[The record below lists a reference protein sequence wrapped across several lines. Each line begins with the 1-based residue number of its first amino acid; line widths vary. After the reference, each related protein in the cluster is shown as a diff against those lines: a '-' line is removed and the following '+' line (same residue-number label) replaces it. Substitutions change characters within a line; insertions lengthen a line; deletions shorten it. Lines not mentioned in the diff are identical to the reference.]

1 LLTQP
6 EEQEGSGPAAR
17 HVDLRLQ
24 TNPAST
30 RLQSRLIKTERDAR
44 TFVDEQGVNILYL
57 DLGTLP
63 WYESQSTQEATS
75 LPFTG
80 RPTG

>member
-1 LLTQP
+1 MTQP
-6 EEQEGSGPAAR
+6 EEQEGGGPTAR

-24 TNPAST
+24 TNLTST

-44 TFVDEQGVNILYL
+44 TFVEEQGVNILYL
-57 DLGTLP
+57 ALGMLR
-63 WYESQSTQEATS
+63 WYESQSSQEAT
-75 LPFTG
+75 LPPFTG

>member
-1 LLTQP
+1 MTQP
-6 EEQEGSGPAAR
+6 EEQEGGGSRGPSR
-17 HVDLRLQ
+17 RPRLQ

-44 TFVDEQGVNILYL
+44 TFVEEQGVNILYL
-57 DLGTLP
+57 ALGTLR
-63 WYESQSTQEATS
+63 WYESQSSQEATS
-75 LPFTG
+75 PPFTG